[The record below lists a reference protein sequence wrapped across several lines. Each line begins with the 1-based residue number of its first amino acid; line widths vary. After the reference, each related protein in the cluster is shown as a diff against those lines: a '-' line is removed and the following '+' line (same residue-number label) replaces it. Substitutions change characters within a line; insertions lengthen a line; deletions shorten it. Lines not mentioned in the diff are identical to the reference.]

1 MPVEDTATLLISAR
15 ADTTGVQKYITAVEK
30 AEKSSNQLMKTLG
43 NLFSAA
49 AMTRWANQSVNLYA
63 RQEAAVEGLR
73 SSFRR
78 LGAESDSATRDLM
91 KFNKQMQAT
100 TIYGDEMLAMVESQG
115 LNMGITTG
123 KIKEATKAAI
133 GLAAAYNMQLST
145 AMMLV
150 ARAFQGQTQMLSRY
164 GIVLGENLTPQEKY
178 AKLLEFGAKG
188 MSLAEDKT
196 KTLTG
201 ALAQMNNAYGDAREK
216 VGAQFAPAVSGIANA
231 IKSTSEAFSNLS
243 PEWQRFIVLTG
254 TLTTGMVALKG
265 VMGINTAVQQISAA
279 VGVAAS
285 EKRRAA
291 VAGEVQMEK
300 ALQKEKLATIA
311 LDQAK
316 ANVATGRANL
326 EAAKAVQANALK
338 GPDLEAIAAADAKV
352 AEAQTAL
359 TGYEKALAK
368 AEEAHL
374 KASNSAAV
382 FGASMQKNEDLA
394 AKRVELVSQVNA
406 AEAEQERIALSLKNA
421 NDQLAESELR
431 LAEARRGKQETGKD
445 YFNAVTGGKS
455 EDDVDFAHEE
465 YRFQKKNFDEATKGV
480 ETARKAVK
488 DYETQ
493 LESANAAVQKA
504 NLSLKDFDKAREKE
518 AKFTAS
524 LKQNVAAQEA
534 RAKVLKQTGDH
545 WKAHEAATA
554 AYNKVLAEQNAE
566 LELNATMER
575 IRAQAL
581 QQGATAEQADAAAMA
596 YRNTQLALAAKNSS
610 LLGRAQLAMGRSMKT
625 AAAAAKG
632 LVATLGPML
641 LISGGIAAID
651 MLLNSGR
658 NRANTRLRNA
668 KELADEQYAKFQSR
682 AEARQGDK
690 EDLDKL
696 MRMSSW
702 QNKTAEE
709 QKTMLQLLEK
719 LNKEYKG
726 LNLSL
731 DENGNIVGDMANAY
745 KVLNEQ
751 QRREQ
756 HREYIRN
763 EKQAKVV
770 ADDAKHAFYA
780 TINSFGNRSSAA
792 LGNVMRGLTLGWSSG
807 TSDSRLSNIV
817 QPAIT
822 KHWFSGREWTSEEV
836 EELINKGR
844 KQQVSEESMERLKE
858 WRNALKNAEE
868 SAKKLVDYEKG
879 ITDEQNKQAASLLK
893 AKRLRDESNKKTNLD
908 IIYSLGTTDIRYKI
922 LESRKKE
929 IEEEIKRLEVL
940 DDEESIKRIT
950 KLEQEKR
957 KIINDMSSVFFDA
970 QTQQLKDDLEIQK
983 IEESLSDTILKRNLS
998 RYSQMS
1004 SIDKIR
1010 AFFAKKMN
1018 DSEDDIPDRLNAANK
1033 LIELT
1038 KERGEIESKIA
1049 RDRYEEAK
1057 RYEEHELSFFTN
1069 LSNMNNR
1076 FRETTQ
1082 NAISANSEQAV
1093 RLESRRFGSET
1104 SGLQAAAR
1112 GVKDAAEKTAGL
1124 VKKLEE
1130 IQEQVQK
1137 DVNDIK
1143 GQILKIVTSEYGLSS

>member
-30 AEKSSNQLMKTLG
+30 AEKSSNHLMKTLG

-63 RQEAAVEGLR
+63 RQEAAVESLR

-145 AMMLV
+145 SMMLI
-150 ARAFQGQTQMLSRY
+150 ARASQGQTQMLSRY

-201 ALAQMNNAYGDAREK
+201 ALAQMSNAYGDAREK

-316 ANVATGRANL
+316 ANVAMGRANL
-326 EAAKAVQANALK
+326 EAAQSAQAKALR
-338 GPDLEAIAAADAKV
+338 GPDLDAIAAADAKV

-374 KASNSAAV
+374 KASNAAAV

-394 AKRVELVSQVNA
+394 VRRVELVNQVNA
-406 AEAEQERIALSLKNA
+406 AETESTKIALSLKNA
-421 NDQLAESELR
+421 DEQLAAAELR
-431 LAEARRGKQETGKD
+431 LAEARRAKAET
-445 YFNAVTGGKS
+445 S
-455 EDDVDFAHEE
+455 EWYKNDVIAGRDASESGEE
-465 YRFQKKNFDEATKGV
+465 YRAQSVNFNKAQKDVDA
-480 ETARKAVK
+480 ARKAVK

-524 LKQNVAAQEA
+524 LKQNVAANEA

-566 LELNATMER
+566 LEMNAAMER

-610 LLGRAQLAMGRSMKT
+610 LLGRAQLAMARSMKT

-641 LISGGIAAID
+641 LISGGIAAVD

-658 NRANTRLRNA
+658 NKANARAANA

-690 EDLDKL
+690 ADLDKL

-709 QKTMLQLLEK
+709 QKTMVHLLEK
-719 LNKEYKG
+719 LNKGYNG

-751 QRREQ
+751 QRREKE
-756 HREYIRN
+756 RENVVNEKNAWNVVDETANALYANVTSFVTGAQNGLSSILSWVSGNGFGANQVLDTAVRDMFEKEGGYGLEDVKDLVAMSRELGATGELVEKLKALQAAMEKAEKSAEYREKFARGETEEQKKQLALLTEAERKQKELTKNKERDRLYELGTNALKAEINRKRYLEFADKLDRLEGSDTETIKKRGEIERKMRDLQIDNLNLNRGAIIDSMKEQLSVLNKQAEFTTKRN
-763 EKQAKVV
+763 EKEEL
-770 ADDAKHAFYA
+770 
-780 TINSFGNRSSAA
+780 NRK
-792 LGNVMRGLTLGWSSG
+792 
-807 TSDSRLSNIV
+807 RLSI
-817 QPAIT
+817 
-822 KHWFSGREWTSEEV
+822 
-836 EELINKGR
+836 
-844 KQQVSEESMERLKE
+844 
-858 WRNALKNAEE
+858 
-868 SAKKLVDYEKG
+868 YEKT
-879 ITDEQNKQAASLLK
+879 I
-893 AKRLRDESNKKTNLD
+893 AKYEDAMSNSENRQD
-908 IIYSLGTTDIRYKI
+908 P
-922 LESRKKE
+922 
-929 IEEEIKRLEVL
+929 
-940 DDEESIKRIT
+940 RI
-950 KLEQEKR
+950 
-957 KIINDMSSVFFDA
+957 D
-970 QTQQLKDDLEIQK
+970 
-983 IEESLSDTILKRNLS
+983 
-998 RYSQMS
+998 
-1004 SIDKIR
+1004 
-1010 AFFAKKMN
+1010 
-1018 DSEDDIPDRLNAANK
+1018 AANR
-1033 LIELT
+1033 LMELT
-1038 KERGEIESKIA
+1038 KERGALEEQIA

-1057 RYEEHELSFFTN
+1057 RYEEQEEAFFTN
-1069 LSNMNNR
+1069 LYNMNAR

-1082 NAISANSEQAV
+1082 NAISANSEQAI
-1093 RLESRRFGSET
+1093 RLQSRSFGNET

-1112 GVKDAAEKTAGL
+1112 GAKEAAEKTASL
-1124 VKKLEE
+1124 VDQLKE
-1130 IQEQVQK
+1130 IQEEVQNK
-1137 DVNDIK
+1137 INDIRDHIL
-1143 GQILKIVTSEYGLSS
+1143 QIGTSTAGGAGR